1 MSYSPVELEANAAG
15 TDLNDVETY
24 ISTMWNRTLL
34 EAEASE
40 ATGIEMADVNFT
52 SSVASERLKLE
63 RRGAEEG
70 VHCPAKP
77 DSCDAALRE
86 QEAAPG
92 CPGVRGGVEDCSL
105 WPQECA
111 LLRAV
116 LRQLYLGTVSG
127 CSFWNGTHWVKD
139 GSLVDQTQTAT
150 TCAFDHLT
158 AFSTFIGP
166 APKFNRMDVGGIFS
180 KEWLQ
185 NNPVSAIIAFS
196 SLIFSIWFTWLGVRV
211 YKERLA
217 EVDGGEHDRQ
227 NYDLRSSEFARMCQ
241 LIDNVD
247 ISWFRRV
254 VIQLRIKW
262 PLGAVLFGY
271 SGDPYTRHERM
282 LVIWTTAQIA
292 CVLNVIFFKKPGD
305 PKRLLPC
312 ILLLSLLK
320 FLVMIQLPRQTS
332 DLYLKVGT

>member
-1 MSYSPVELEANAAG
+1 
-15 TDLNDVETY
+15 
-24 ISTMWNRTLL
+24 
-34 EAEASE
+34 
-40 ATGIEMADVNFT
+40 
-52 SSVASERLKLE
+52 
-63 RRGAEEG
+63 
-70 VHCPAKP
+70 
-77 DSCDAALRE
+77 
-86 QEAAPG
+86 
-92 CPGVRGGVEDCSL
+92 
-105 WPQECA
+105 
-111 LLRAV
+111 
-116 LRQLYLGTVSG
+116 
-127 CSFWNGTHWVKD
+127 
-139 GSLVDQTQTAT
+139 
-150 TCAFDHLT
+150 
-158 AFSTFIGP
+158 
-166 APKFNRMDVGGIFS
+166 MDVGGIFS

-305 PKRLLPC
+305 PKRPPPPLYPVVVSSQIPGHDSIAKTDLGPLLE
-312 ILLLSLLK
+312 SWN
-320 FLVMIQLPRQTS
+320 VN
-332 DLYLKVGT
+332 